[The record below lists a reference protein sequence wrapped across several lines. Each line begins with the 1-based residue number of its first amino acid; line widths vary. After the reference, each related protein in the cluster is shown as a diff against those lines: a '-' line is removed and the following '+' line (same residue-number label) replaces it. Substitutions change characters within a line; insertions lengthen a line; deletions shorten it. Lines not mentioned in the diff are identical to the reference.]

1 MLIDKN
7 PLISIIVPVYN
18 SEKTLN
24 RCVDSILKQTFR
36 NWELLLIDDGSID
49 RSGEIC
55 DEYAIKDQRIKVFH
69 KENGGVSSARNVG
82 LDNVKGEWITFGD
95 SDDEI
100 LNNTFALYDRIINEH
115 NEIDLIS
122 CGYLI
127 YYKSGSLKKISCEKA
142 IISKDKKAHLLNC
155 EENGYYGFLWN
166 KCFRTSIAKRN
177 RFDETISY
185 CEDHLYTYQYL
196 LQCQCAY
203 FLPNIVYKYYV
214 NDMEVKSK
222 GHSKRLLDY
231 KMIINVAKLER
242 TIKYKFYRG
251 DKNLESKIESAFTYK
266 IMDAIYYAIIN
277 LNFID
282 AYQIYKKY
290 YSGERLF
297 LLSYIIKNHFSPYLR
312 KIKNHNMFKLNFI
325 NR

>member
-1 MLIDKN
+1 MN

-18 SEKTLN
+18 TERNLH
-24 RCVDSILKQTFR
+24 RCIESIQNQTFVD
-36 NWELLLIDDGSID
+36 WELLLIDDGSVD
-49 RSGEIC
+49 HSGELC
-55 DEYAIKDQRIKVFH
+55 DQYAAKDQRIKVFH
-69 KENGGVSSARNVG
+69 KKNGGVSSARNVG
-82 LDNVKGEWITFGD
+82 LDNAKGEWITFCD

-100 LNNTFALYDRIINEH
+100 LNNTFALYDRIIKEH

-122 CGYLI
+122 CGYII
-127 YYKSGSLKKISCEKA
+127 YYKSGAFKNISCEKD
-142 IISKDKKAHLLNC
+142 IISKDKKSNLLNC
-155 EENGYYGFLWN
+155 EENSYYGFLWD
-166 KCFRTSIAKRN
+166 KCFRASIAKKY

-196 LQCQCAY
+196 LQCRCAY
-203 FLPNIVYKYYV
+203 FSPDIVYKYYV
-214 NDMEVKSK
+214 NDIEAKGK

-266 IMDAIYYAIIN
+266 IMDAMYYAIIN
-277 LNFID
+277 QNFMD

-297 LLSYIIKNHFSPYLR
+297 LLSYIIKNYFSPYLR
-312 KIKNHNMFKLNFI
+312 KIKNYNLLKLSFS